1 MMNHSPNS
9 ELRTPGS
16 KRIHFI
22 AIGGAA
28 MHNLAIALHKK
39 GFHISGSDDEIM
51 EPSKSRLKHLN
62 LLPEREGWFPEKITN
77 DLDAVILG
85 MHARIDNPELLK
97 AQEIGVKIYSY
108 PEYLYE
114 FSKNKKRVVIGGSH
128 GKTSITAMI
137 MHVLKNV
144 SSGSPISGLQT
155 PDFDYM
161 VGSKVEGFETMV
173 KLTEESPVIILEGDE
188 YLSSPIDRRPKFH
201 LYKAD
206 IALLSGIAWDHINV
220 FPTFESY
227 VEQFRIFVNQVPA
240 NGTLVYCEND
250 IEVKKVAEQSTSS
263 CKKIPYGIPDY
274 EIKNGITFLLTP
286 DSKLRTPLEVFGE
299 HNLMNI
305 EGARNICKL
314 LGVDYEKFYNAI
326 SSFKG
331 AARRLELLA
340 KSDSVSVF
348 KDFAHSPSKLKAS
361 VEAVKQQFPDRKIIA
376 CMELHTFSSLNEN
389 FLDQYKGSMDKAD
402 EAIVYFNPH
411 TIEHKKLNPV
421 SESQVRTAFGND
433 RIKVF
438 TDSKK
443 MYEYLS
449 GINHRN
455 TVLLMMSSGNF
466 DGMDLEQLAKSATN
480 GKKTFSEA

>member
-1 MMNHSPNS
+1 
-9 ELRTPGS
+9 
-16 KRIHFI
+16 
-22 AIGGAA
+22 

-39 GFHISGSDDEIM
+39 GFQITGSDDEIM
-51 EPSKSRLKHLN
+51 EPSKSRLKEFG
-62 LLPEREGWFPEKITN
+62 LLPGKEGWFSEKITR

-85 MHARIDNPELLK
+85 MHARIDNPELLE
-97 AQEIGVKIYSY
+97 AQRLGIKIYSY

-137 MHVLKNV
+137 MHVLK
-144 SSGSPISGLQT
+144 LCEF
-155 PDFDYM
+155 DFDYM

-206 IALLSGIAWDHINV
+206 FALLSGIAWDHINV

-227 VEQFRIFVNQVPA
+227 VEQFQIFVDQVPA
-240 NGTLVYCEND
+240 DGTLVYCEHD
-250 IEVKKVAEQSTSS
+250 KEVKKVAEHSTSS
-263 CKKIPYGIPDY
+263 CKKIPYGIPSY
-274 EIKNGITFLLTP
+274 EIKNGITFLRPVPHLSGTTNTGHQTA
-286 DSKLRTPLEVFGE
+286 LQVFGE
-299 HNLMNI
+299 HNLMNM
-305 EGARNICKL
+305 EGARNICNL
-314 LGVDYEKFYNAI
+314 LGVDNEKFYQAI

-340 KSDSVSVF
+340 RNDSVSVF

-361 VEAVKQQFPDRKIIA
+361 VEAVKQQFPDRTVFA

-389 FLDQYKGSMDKAD
+389 FLDQYAGSMDKAD

-411 TIEHKKLNPV
+411 TIEHKKLKPV
-421 SESQVRTAFGND
+421 TEKQVRAAFGND
-433 RIKVF
+433 RIHVF

-443 MYEYLS
+443 LYDYLTS
-449 GINHRN
+449 FAHRD
-455 TVLLMMSSGNF
+455 TVVLMMSSGNF
-466 DGMDLEQLAKSATN
+466 DGMNLEQLAQSAIG
-480 GKKTFSEA
+480 GKKAYTEA